1 MMYVGIDVSQGHL
14 DFALLSSDG
23 QHVESAQVGNDEKA
37 IIKLVRS
44 WEKQHGLDLRQSLF
58 CLEPTGYCSYL
69 PLCVLMGL
77 NASVWLAHPTDIKQS
92 MGMTRGKNDR
102 IDALRIAQYAWRFR
116 DKVRLY
122 TADQLRMNKLKQLLM
137 KRRQLI
143 EAKRKLTVQL
153 GTLTLK
159 MHKDLR
165 SSFNRMDKAQ
175 ARVIDAA
182 MKQLEGMIQAEVQA
196 DARTRRQYE
205 LITTVP
211 GVGPVLAT
219 TLLAATDAFTRYATQ
234 RQLACHAGTAPFENS
249 SGSSV
254 RGRTRT
260 SPQANGGLKSLLHMG
275 AMVAVRTDHELRTYY
290 TRKVAEGKPK
300 MCVLNAVR
308 GKILHRVCAV
318 LRRDGP
324 YVRTVVASV

>member
-1 MMYVGIDVSQGHL
+1 MMYVGIDVSQDHL
-14 DFALLSSDG
+14 DLALLDSDG
-23 QHVESAQVGNDEKA
+23 EHVESAQVGNDERA
-37 IIKLVRS
+37 VIKLVRS

-69 PLCVLMGL
+69 PLCVLLKL
-77 NASVWLAHPTDIKQS
+77 NTRVWLAHPTDIKQS
-92 MGMTRGKNDR
+92 MGMKRGKNDR
-102 IDALRIAQYAWRFR
+102 IDALRIAQYAWRFK

-122 TADQLRMNKLKQLLM
+122 TAEQLRMNKLKQLLM

-143 EAKRKLTVQL
+143 EAKSKLTVQL
-153 GTLTLK
+153 GTLNRKL
-159 MHKDLR
+159 HKDLR
-165 SSFNRMDKAQ
+165 CAFDRLDKAQ
-175 ARVIDAA
+175 VRAVDAA
-182 MKQLEGMIQAEVQA
+182 LRQLEGMIHAEVQT
-196 DARTRRQYE
+196 DDRTRRQYE

-219 TLLAATDAFTRYATQ
+219 ALLAATDAFTRYATP
-234 RQLACHAGTAPFENS
+234 RQLTCHAGSAPFENS

-275 AMVAVRTDHELRTYY
+275 AMVAVRTDHELRAYY

-324 YVRTVVASV
+324 YVRTVVA

>member
-1 MMYVGIDVSQGHL
+1 MNYVGIDVSQDHL
-14 DFALLSSDG
+14 DFALLDSKG
-23 QHVESAQVGNDEKA
+23 EHVESAQVGNEDRA

-44 WEKQHGLDLRQSLF
+44 WEKKHGLDREQSLF

-69 PLCVLMGL
+69 PLCVLMEL
-77 NASVWLAHPTDIKQS
+77 KARVWLAHPTDIKQS
-92 MGMTRGKNDR
+92 LGMTRGKNDKV
-102 IDALRIAQYAWRFR
+102 DAQRIAKYAWRFR
-116 DKVRLY
+116 DKARLY
-122 TADQLRMNKLKQLLM
+122 TTDQLRMNKLKQLLM

-153 GTLTLK
+153 STLTLK
-159 MHKDLR
+159 LHKDLR

-175 ARVIDAA
+175 ARVIDGAIT
-182 MKQLEGMIQAEVQA
+182 QLEGMIQTEVQA
-196 DARTRRQYE
+196 DERTRRQYE

-219 TLLAATDAFTRYATQ
+219 TLLAATDSFTRYVTP
-234 RQLACHAGTAPFENS
+234 RQLSCYAGIAPFEHS

-275 AMVAVRTDHELRTYY
+275 AMVAVRSDGELRAYY

-300 MCVLNAVR
+300 LCVLNAVR
-308 GKILHRVCAV
+308 GKILHRICAV
-318 LRRDGP
+318 LRRDAP
-324 YVRTVVASV
+324 YVRVISAPV